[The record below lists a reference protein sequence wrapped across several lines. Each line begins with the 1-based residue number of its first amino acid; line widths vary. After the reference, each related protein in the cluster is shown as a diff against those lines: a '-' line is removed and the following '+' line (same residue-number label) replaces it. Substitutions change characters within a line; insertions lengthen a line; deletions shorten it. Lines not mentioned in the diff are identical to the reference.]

1 MCIVAHASVTRL
13 HCIII
18 LYNMKHVLHIPCC
31 MLILLCGCEVQFV
44 YALCGLFEWLC
55 ANENMQVQFVYALYG
70 LFEVVVCK

>member
-1 MCIVAHASVTRL
+1 
-13 HCIII
+13 
-18 LYNMKHVLHIPCC
+18 